1 MEKKQGSEKGGAMH
15 LNTKYL
21 CGEFVVKIAW
31 GGCRFLVVA
40 AELKSPKKTSPSQQ
54 LT

>member
-1 MEKKQGSEKGGAMH
+1 MEMKQGSEKGGAMH

-21 CGEFVVKIAW
+21 CGEFVAKVAW
-31 GGCRFLVVA
+31 GRCRFLVAA
-40 AELKSPKKTSPSQQ
+40 AELKSPKETAPSQQ